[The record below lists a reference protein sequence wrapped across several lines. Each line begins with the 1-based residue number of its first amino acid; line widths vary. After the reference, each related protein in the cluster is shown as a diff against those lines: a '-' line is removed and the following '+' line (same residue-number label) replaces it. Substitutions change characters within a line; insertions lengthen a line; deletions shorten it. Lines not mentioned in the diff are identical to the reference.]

1 MWCPQGIAWPRMSSA
16 QARQTAS
23 GSPYRRSRSSSRAHS
38 SRTGQATR
46 RPARRLVVSG
56 FFNDIIGK
64 IGVPEV
70 TDHLHD
76 VIEEKLARAAELSAS
91 AKAVVGQ

>member
-1 MWCPQGIAWPRMSSA
+1 
-16 QARQTAS
+16 
-23 GSPYRRSRSSSRAHS
+23 
-38 SRTGQATR
+38 
-46 RPARRLVVSG
+46 VSG